1 MDDCPNCRMMREVFD
16 NLSQP
21 YSAESPTPANKSK
34 RKPSAYNAKYSKAF
48 KKVSPRYKTK
58 SGSWRKNGFKQAQ
71 KAAHKMA
78 KGMK

>member
-1 MDDCPNCRMMREVFD
+1 MDCPNCRMMREVFD

-21 YSAESPTPANKSK
+21 YSEEVSKPTTKAK

-48 KKVSPRYKTK
+48 KKVSPKYKTK
-58 SGSWRKNGFKQAQ
+58 SGSWKKDGFKRAQ

-78 KGMK
+78 KGMR